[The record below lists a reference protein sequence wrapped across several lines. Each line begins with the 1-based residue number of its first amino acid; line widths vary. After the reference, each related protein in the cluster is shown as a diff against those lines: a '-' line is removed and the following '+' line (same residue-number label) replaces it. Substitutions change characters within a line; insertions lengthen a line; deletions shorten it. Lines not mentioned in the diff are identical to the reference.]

1 MTSYSNPNDN
11 NNLSALKFRAG
22 QEIIQVG
29 KTYYYQIHQL
39 GPYLHLHYQF
49 KSFVVW
55 TSPLITV
62 SSDF

>member
-49 KSFVVW
+49 KSFVV
-55 TSPLITV
+55 
-62 SSDF
+62 